1 MISEGAAYGIT
12 YGTLVC
18 CALVAGAAVPMV
30 YKSMKPQEGS
40 KEDGGGVAMSA
51 DFWYSARSSQGWV
64 SLGLSFFA
72 SSMGAWVLFAAPEVG
87 AISGWWGT
95 IGYALASS
103 LPFGFYAILG
113 PLVRRRYTQ
122 GFCLLDW
129 VQQRFG
135 RATQI
140 YVALISVFYM
150 WVYLV
155 AELTSMGNLIRDFSG
170 LDPLAALIPVSLVTM
185 LYTVAAG
192 LPASIW
198 TDRVQGV
205 IMVVFILVAIIA
217 CFTGLKITSESWSKA
232 ADWNDKGFESLVT
245 LVFAILGAGLF
256 DMGTWQRVYAAKDEG
271 QLRKGLCFGVALIF
285 PTMLLFG
292 IAGMLAEAQDLSRPK
307 PTLFIKALAFFDLL
321 GSQPGWVAGGT
332 FALATCMVASSV
344 DSLQTGLVSVVSHE
358 VTSKKLSPMAATAIG
373 QLVVVSANVP
383 AIYLAAKATKE
394 VELGMNIIN
403 LFLVADLL
411 TLSVAVPVFAGLG
424 SMATQSGALA
434 GCMSGLL
441 LIMSFGW
448 VEFGTF
454 MAGLEMVTLM
464 AFGNTKPT
472 EIGLSASRT
481 CIIFFLLPIVTGS
494 VTFVVSILEK
504 ILDQLQK
511 LNFTPEGQAL
521 QSSI

>member
-1 MISEGAAYGIT
+1 
-12 YGTLVC
+12 
-18 CALVAGAAVPMV
+18 
-30 YKSMKPQEGS
+30 
-40 KEDGGGVAMSA
+40 
-51 DFWYSARSSQGWV
+51 
-64 SLGLSFFA
+64 
-72 SSMGAWVLFAAPEVG
+72 
-87 AISGWWGT
+87 
-95 IGYALASS
+95 
-103 LPFGFYAILG
+103 
-113 PLVRRRYTQ
+113 
-122 GFCLLDW
+122 
-129 VQQRFG
+129 
-135 RATQI
+135 
-140 YVALISVFYM
+140 
-150 WVYLV
+150 
-155 AELTSMGNLIRDFSG
+155 
-170 LDPLAALIPVSLVTM
+170 
-185 LYTVAAG
+185 
-192 LPASIW
+192 
-198 TDRVQGV
+198 
-205 IMVVFILVAIIA
+205 
-217 CFTGLKITSESWSKA
+217 
-232 ADWNDKGFESLVT
+232 
-245 LVFAILGAGLF
+245 
-256 DMGTWQRVYAAKDEG
+256 MGTWQRVYAAKDEG